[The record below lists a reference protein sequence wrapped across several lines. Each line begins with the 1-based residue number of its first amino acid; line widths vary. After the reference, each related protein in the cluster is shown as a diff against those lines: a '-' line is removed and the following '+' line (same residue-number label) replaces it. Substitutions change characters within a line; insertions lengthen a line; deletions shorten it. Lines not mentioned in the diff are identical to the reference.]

1 MKIGRVA
8 RIRVNPKDC
17 MAVVDVLKKLDIVP
31 RGMSFSQGVSVVLSS
46 ALESFRQSGLIPI
59 RDGFEFSQLLEVF
72 PPDRPADRARK
83 LEITEIMSAHKAPAL
98 IPETPDRK
106 RRRLRFEE
114 LKFKKEHDDL
124 NWTEALQEEFRPL
137 VDEFFNF

>member
-1 MKIGRVA
+1 MFQFWNIRRQKMTEPKPTATQCQQAAMKALAQADALVIQA
-8 RIRVNPKDC
+8 RKH
-17 MAVVDVLKKLDIVP
+17 LEE
-31 RGMSFSQGVSVVLSS
+31 LS
-46 ALESFRQSGLIPI
+46 P
-59 RDGFEFSQLLEVF
+59 LLEVF